1 MYLVCRESVT
11 NTAILHMKIGS
22 YLFLFLVFTI
32 GYGHSATFSR
42 QNFQKKTDSIQVW
55 MKWATDSITLNRQQ
69 RLQFYTKAIDKAKES
84 NPQLLGDISYSALK
98 TRDSVLFKKVNKEVI
113 KVSERLGENRS
124 HGLSHWDLAD
134 YYEDS
139 QPDSAFYHYREAYNI
154 FSNMELD
161 ASSIDY
167 PGLILIDI
175 GNLKDGIKDYI
186 GAERDIIRAIQY
198 FNEKERINKLFIA
211 YNSLGIAQN
220 GLKKF
225 DKGLEYHFK
234 AREYIPFAPRN
245 RHFAYKL
252 MNANNIASIYL
263 RKKDFK
269 KAYELYSDLARTDSL
284 QFKRPNLYAKVLGS
298 KAYTQFMSGQG
309 DDKTVEQGFINS
321 NLILDSIG
329 YKYGKAR
336 NYEYHARVLAAK
348 SDTVA
353 AIEKASL
360 ARAIADETK
369 NNDRLL
375 SSLQLL
381 TTLDKRNSAS
391 YARSYFDLSEVLQLQ
406 ERAIQDKFARIRMET
421 DEIIEENET
430 LSRQKQLYGGIALGL
445 LVFGIGVFTIIS
457 QRISNQ
463 RLKFKQKQQESNQ
476 EIYNLMLSQ
485 QGKIEEGKKS
495 EQKRVSE
502 ELHDGILGQML
513 GIRLILSGLNDRT
526 DEAAV
531 LQRGELIE
539 KLRELEEEIRTIS
552 HELNAAAY
560 EKVDNFTS
568 AIKELIQNISDSAAV
583 RITFEYDKALN
594 WDQLKGDFKINL
606 YRIIQECIQ
615 NCVKHAKCENIVVN
629 FFNKEKMLHLT
640 ISDDGIGFNTA
651 KGKKGIGLRN
661 ITSRVKKLHGQLKI
675 DSKNN
680 IGTVVTIDLPMVFA
694 LDGSLKQ
701 EELHETIQAV

>member
-1 MYLVCRESVT
+1 
-11 NTAILHMKIGS
+11 MKIWAS
-22 YLFLFLVFTI
+22 LFFFLLFTFVY
-32 GYGHSATFSR
+32 GYSTTFIR
-42 QNFQKKTDSIQVW
+42 QDFQKNTDSVQIWV
-55 MKWATDSITLNRQQ
+55 KWATDSVGLSHHK
-69 RLQFYTKAIDKAKES
+69 RLQFYKKAINKAENS
-84 NPQLLGDISYSALK
+84 NPKLLADISYSALK
-98 TRDSVLFKKVNKEVI
+98 ARDSVLFKTINKEVI
-113 KVSERLGENRS
+113 KVSEKIGENKS
-124 HGLSHWDLAD
+124 HGLAHWDLAD
-134 YYEDS
+134 YYEVS

-154 FSNMELD
+154 FTDIELD
-161 ASSIDY
+161 ASGMHY
-167 PGLILIDI
+167 PGSLLVAI
-175 GNLKDGIKDYI
+175 GNLKDGIKDHV
-186 GAERDIIRAIQY
+186 GAERDIIQAIKY
-198 FNEKERINKLFIA
+198 FNKIERPDKLFIA

-220 GLKKF
+220 GMKKF
-225 DKGLEYHFK
+225 DKGLEYHHK
-234 AREYIPFAPRN
+234 AKEYITFSPSK
-245 RHFAYKL
+245 RHFGYQIT
-252 MNANNIASIYL
+252 NTNNIASIYL
-263 RKKDFK
+263 RKEDFE
-269 KAYELYSDLARTDSL
+269 KAYELYSKLQKTDSL
-284 QFKRPNLYAKVLGS
+284 RYKRPNLYAKVLGS
-298 KAYTQFMSGQG
+298 KAYSGFMSGQG
-309 DDKTVEQGFINS
+309 DDKTIEQGFINS

-348 SDTVA
+348 KDTSA
-353 AIEKASL
+353 AIQKAL
-360 ARAIADETK
+360 VARKIAEETK

-381 TTLDKRNSAS
+381 TTLDKSNSAS
-391 YARSYFDLSEVLQLQ
+391 YARSYFDLSETLQLQ
-406 ERAIQDKFARIRMET
+406 ERSIQDKFARIRMET

>member
-1 MYLVCRESVT
+1 
-11 NTAILHMKIGS
+11 MKIRTS
-22 YLFLFLVFTI
+22 LFLFLLCI
-32 GYGHSATFSR
+32 IKQGYCFRYPSQHSNITS
-42 QNFQKKTDSIQVW
+42 DSIQIW
-55 MKWATDSITLNRQQ
+55 IKWAKDSVGLDRNERLIIFNKAIEEAKTKNSKVLSDISFAALETKDSI
-69 RLQFYTKAIDKAKES
+69 
-84 NPQLLGDISYSALK
+84 
-98 TRDSVLFKKVNKEVI
+98 LFKKINKKVI
-113 KVSERLGENRS
+113 KISNKVGAKKS
-124 HGLSHWDLAD
+124 HGLAHWDSGD
-134 YYEDS
+134 FYKDN
-139 QPDSAFYHYREAYNI
+139 QPDSAFYHYQEAYKI
-154 FSNMELD
+154 FTSIELD
-161 ASSIDY
+161 SASLHY
-167 PGLILIDI
+167 PGGLLLAI
-175 GNLKDGIKDYI
+175 GDLKDDSKDHI
-186 GAERDIIRAIQY
+186 GAERDVIRAIQY
-198 FNEKERINKLFIA
+198 FTKVERRDWLFGA
-211 YNSLGIAQN
+211 YNSLGVVQN

-225 DKGLEYHFK
+225 DKGLEYHHK
-234 AREYIPFAPRN
+234 AKDFIQYAPKG
-245 RHFAYKL
+245 RHFGYQTT
-252 MNANNIASIYL
+252 NANNIASTYL
-263 RKKDFK
+263 RKGNFE
-269 KAYELYSDLARTDSL
+269 KAFELYIHLEKTEGLRY
-284 QFKRPNLYAKVLGS
+284 KRPKLYAKVLGS
-298 KAYTQFMSGQG
+298 RAYSGFMSGLNDYQALE
-309 DDKTVEQGFINS
+309 KSFVQS
-321 NLILDSIG
+321 NKMLDSIG
-329 YKYGKAR
+329 YIYDKAR

-348 SDTVA
+348 KDTSA
-353 AIEKASL
+353 AIQKALL
-360 ARAIADETK
+360 ARKIAEETK

-381 TTLDKRNSAS
+381 TTLDKRNSAT
-391 YARSYFDLSEVLQLQ
+391 YARSYFDLSETLQLQ
-406 ERAIQDKFARIRMET
+406 ERSIQDKFARIRMET

>member
-1 MYLVCRESVT
+1 MLNDVYAARYPL
-11 NTAILHMKIGS
+11 
-22 YLFLFLVFTI
+22 
-32 GYGHSATFSR
+32 
-42 QNFQKKTDSIQVW
+42 QNQNQISDSIDIW
-55 MKWATDSITLNRQQ
+55 LKWAKNSTTLNRDS
-69 RLQFYTKAIDKAKES
+69 RLLLYKKAINSAKTS
-84 NPQLLGDISYSALK
+84 NPEALADISYSVLQSK
-98 TRDSVLFKKVNKEVI
+98 DSILFKKINREIIKISNKIEA
-113 KVSERLGENRS
+113 KKA

-139 QPDSAFYHYREAYNI
+139 QPDSAFYHYQEAYNI
-154 FSNMELD
+154 LSNMELD
-161 ASSIDY
+161 ASSAHY
-167 PGLILIDI
+167 PGSILIDI
-175 GNLKDGIKDYI
+175 GNLKDGIKDHV
-186 GAERDIIRAIQY
+186 GAERDIIQAIKY
-198 FNEKERINKLFIA
+198 FNKTERPDKLFIA

-220 GLKKF
+220 GMKKF
-225 DKGLEYHFK
+225 DKGLEYHHK
-234 AREYIPFAPRN
+234 AREYIPFTPSN
-245 RHFAYKL
+245 RHFDFQNT
-252 MNANNIASIYL
+252 NANNIASIYL
-263 RKKDFK
+263 RKKDFQ
-269 KAYELYSDLARTDSL
+269 KAFELYSVLERTDSL
-284 QFKRPNLYAKVLGS
+284 RLKRPNLYAKVLGS
-298 KAYTQFMSGQG
+298 RAYAGFMSSQG
-309 DDKTVEQGFINS
+309 DYKTIEQGFVKS
-321 NLILDSIG
+321 NMILDSIG
-329 YKYGKAR
+329 YNYGKAR

-348 SDTVA
+348 KDTLA
-353 AIEKASL
+353 AIQKAL
-360 ARAIADETK
+360 VARNIAKETK

-381 TTLDKRNSAS
+381 TTLDKRNSAI
-391 YARSYFDLSEVLQLQ
+391 YARSYFDLSETLQLQ
-406 ERAIQDKFARIRMET
+406 ERSIQDKFARIRMET